1 MENNCSVRGRFRK
14 LQHTG
19 KHTRMREAD
28 RGKQGEKEQLLREL
42 RSQKTHEHVRF
53 VFSPFLIFIPKQ
65 KKSTHIFHLLY
76 TIVNISSC
84 LTVFTLSTLFPRC
97 STLSNRNRYFTEG
110 EKIGKQTRK
119 QSTWKWCKY
128 GQKKTGEKNKWRT
141 SLHNPL

>member
-84 LTVFTLSTLFPRC
+84 LIVFTLSTLSPRC
-97 STLSNRNRYFTEG
+97 STLSNRNRYSTEG
-110 EKIGKQTRK
+110 GKKKGKQTRK

-128 GQKKTGEKNKWRT
+128 GQKTKQEKKQMKNF
-141 SLHNPL
+141 SS

>member
-42 RSQKTHEHVRF
+42 RSQKTHEHVGF

-65 KKSTHIFHLLY
+65 KKRVHIFFIFYILL
-76 TIVNISSC
+76 
-84 LTVFTLSTLFPRC
+84 LTFHPV
-97 STLSNRNRYFTEG
+97 
-110 EKIGKQTRK
+110 
-119 QSTWKWCKY
+119 
-128 GQKKTGEKNKWRT
+128 
-141 SLHNPL
+141 

>member
-84 LTVFTLSTLFPRC
+84 LIVFTLSTLSPRC
-97 STLSNRNRYFTEG
+97 STLSNRNRYSTEG
-110 EKIGKQTRK
+110 GKKKGQQTRK

-128 GQKKTGEKNKWRT
+128 GQKTKQEKKQMKNF
-141 SLHNPL
+141 SS